1 MPGVVTQLLVG
12 ANHTVKKD
20 DVLLTLEAMKM
31 EYTIRAPKDGVILD
45 AYFQVGD
52 QVKVVMSLWTSKLL
66 RGSCMSDYVKIV
78 EVGPRDGL
86 QNEKQALSIEQRLSF
101 INDLI
106 DAGLK
111 FIEVGSCVSAKWVP
125 QMSQSDKLFKLL
137 PQRDDLNLSLLTPNL
152 KGFDAALAVGCKE
165 VAVFTAASESF
176 TRKNINCSIDE
187 SLERFS
193 KIFQAAQANH
203 VRVRGYVSCMVD
215 CPYEGAIDPKQVVNV
230 VKRLYEMGCYE
241 ISLGE
246 TIGTATPDR
255 VQKVWQACLAE
266 LDSNILVD
274 IFIILMAWQLP
285 ISINLYSKGFE
296 SLILRL
302 LDWVVV
308 HMPKVHQG
316 MLQLRICI
324 IYCLK
329 LDTKQG
335 SI

>member
-1 MPGVVTQLLVG
+1 
-12 ANHTVKKD
+12 
-20 DVLLTLEAMKM
+20 
-31 EYTIRAPKDGVILD
+31 
-45 AYFQVGD
+45 
-52 QVKVVMSLWTSKLL
+52 
-66 RGSCMSDYVKIV
+66 MSDYVKIV

-111 FIEVGSCVSAKWVP
+111 SIEVGSCVSAKWVP
-125 QMSQSDKLFKLL
+125 QMAQSDELFKLL
-137 PQRDDLNLSLLTPNL
+137 PQRNDLNLSLLTPNL
-152 KGFDAALAVGCKE
+152 KGFEAALAVGCKE

-193 KIFQAAQANH
+193 EIFQAAQANN

-230 VKRLYEMGCYE
+230 VKRLHDMGCYE

-266 LDSNILVD
+266 LDSKILAGHFHNTYGMAIANIYQSLQQGIQVFD
-274 IFIILMAWQLP
+274 SSLAGLGGCPYAKGSSGNVATEDLYYLLSHIGYETG
-285 ISINLYSKGFE
+285 INLEK
-296 SLILRL
+296 L
-302 LDWVVV
+302 
-308 HMPKVHQG
+308 
-316 MLQLRICI
+316 MLASQNINQTLNRKNLSNYANTYLQQSCA
-324 IYCLK
+324 
-329 LDTKQG
+329 
-335 SI
+335 

>member
-1 MPGVVTQLLVG
+1 M
-12 ANHTVKKD
+12 N
-20 DVLLTLEAMKM
+20 
-31 EYTIRAPKDGVILD
+31 
-45 AYFQVGD
+45 
-52 QVKVVMSLWTSKLL
+52 
-66 RGSCMSDYVKIV
+66 DYVKIV

-193 KIFQAAQANH
+193 EIFQAAQANH

-255 VQKVWQACLAE
+255 IQKVWQACLAE
-266 LDSNILVD
+266 LDSNILAGHFHNTYGMAIANIYQSLQQGIR
-274 IFIILMAWQLP
+274 IFDSSIAGLGGCPYAKGASGNVATEDLYYLLSQIGYETG
-285 ISINLYSKGFE
+285 INLEK
-296 SLILRL
+296 L
-302 LDWVVV
+302 
-308 HMPKVHQG
+308 
-316 MLQLRICI
+316 MLASQNISQT
-324 IYCLK
+324 LK
-329 LDTKQG
+329 RKNLSNYANTYLQQ
-335 SI
+335 

>member
-1 MPGVVTQLLVG
+1 
-12 ANHTVKKD
+12 
-20 DVLLTLEAMKM
+20 
-31 EYTIRAPKDGVILD
+31 
-45 AYFQVGD
+45 
-52 QVKVVMSLWTSKLL
+52 
-66 RGSCMSDYVKIV
+66 MSDYVKIV

-193 KIFQAAQANH
+193 EIFQAAQANH

-266 LDSNILVD
+266 LDSNILAGH
-274 IFIILMAWQLP
+274 FHNTYGMAIANIYQSLQQGIRVFDSSLAGLGGCP
-285 ISINLYSKGFE
+285 YAKGASGNVATEDLYYLLSQIGYETGINLEK
-296 SLILRL
+296 L
-302 LDWVVV
+302 
-308 HMPKVHQG
+308 
-316 MLQLRICI
+316 MLASQNISQT
-324 IYCLK
+324 LK
-329 LDTKQG
+329 RKNLSNYANTYLQQ
-335 SI
+335 

>member
-1 MPGVVTQLLVG
+1 
-12 ANHTVKKD
+12 
-20 DVLLTLEAMKM
+20 
-31 EYTIRAPKDGVILD
+31 
-45 AYFQVGD
+45 
-52 QVKVVMSLWTSKLL
+52 
-66 RGSCMSDYVKIV
+66 MSDYVKIV

-193 KIFQAAQANH
+193 EIFQAAQANH

-266 LDSNILVD
+266 LDSNILAGHFHNTYGMAIANIYQSLQQGIR
-274 IFIILMAWQLP
+274 IFDSSLAGLGGCPYAKGASGNVATEDLYYLLSQIGYETG
-285 ISINLYSKGFE
+285 INLEK
-296 SLILRL
+296 L
-302 LDWVVV
+302 
-308 HMPKVHQG
+308 
-316 MLQLRICI
+316 MLASQNISQT
-324 IYCLK
+324 LK
-329 LDTKQG
+329 RKNLSNYANTYLQQ
-335 SI
+335 